1 VTQAI
6 RNIFAMTPL
15 PLELDYVSAPRRL
28 PWPGLAVLAVALVT
42 AVALAWHYRD
52 VQGKLAFLQ
61 ASLGLQGAAR
71 PPRQE
76 NTARL
81 ESEERQLGLV
91 VRQLTLP
98 WAQMVDAL
106 ERASGGDVAMLQLQ
120 PDVQQR
126 VLRVTAEAKDTQ
138 AMIDYLRRL
147 GESKAFTDVHL
158 VSHRIQADEPTHPVQ
173 FVAQGLFGAA
183 P

>member
-1 VTQAI
+1 MAVSEPHFARSLGLLTARRPAAGHGAVRPVTRAI

-106 ERASGGDVAMLQLQ
+106 
-120 PDVQQR
+120 
-126 VLRVTAEAKDTQ
+126 
-138 AMIDYLRRL
+138 
-147 GESKAFTDVHL
+147 
-158 VSHRIQADEPTHPVQ
+158 
-173 FVAQGLFGAA
+173 
-183 P
+183 